1 MQHYVLLLHFLIL
14 EGISKQLLRAVLTQ
28 AKAHDETHWLM
39 MLVHFWHGAR
49 ASELVG
55 GWAIKR
61 VNGKRVR
68 YLHPGLTSD
77 NIQGDYLVFD
87 RLKGSEPCKQKLVEH
102 SDPLF
107 DERKALFALCRNTPR
122 KQRLFKLS
130 RSQYYRIVR
139 DYCLEVGVPKHLART
154 TVLKHTLGTLLIE
167 NMPINKVQR
176 RMGHVNISSTGK
188 YMRAKESDVDQLV
201 VGAAALCFFAF
212 FSGLL
217 R

>member
-1 MQHYVLLLHFLIL
+1 M
-14 EGISKQLLRAVLTQ
+14 EGLSKEQFRAVLAQ
-28 AKAHDETHWLM
+28 AKAHSERDWLM

-55 GWAIKR
+55 GWAIKGPK
-61 VNGKRVR
+61 GKKVR

-87 RLKGSEPCKQKLVEH
+87 RLKGSEPCKQKLVTH
-102 SDPLF
+102 PDPLF
-107 DERKALFALCRNTPR
+107 DERKALFAFARKTPR

-130 RSQYYRIVR
+130 RSQYWRNVR
-139 DYCLEVGVPKHLART
+139 GYCLEVGVPQHLART

-176 RMGHVNISSTGK
+176 RMGHVSMGSTGK
-188 YMRAKESDVDQLV
+188 YMKAKESDVDRLV
-201 VGAAALCFFAF
+201 VGAAAL
-212 FSGLL
+212 
-217 R
+217 

>member
-1 MQHYVLLLHFLIL
+1 
-14 EGISKQLLRAVLTQ
+14 
-28 AKAHDETHWLM
+28 M

-55 GWAIKR
+55 GWATKR
-61 VNGKRVR
+61 VNKKKVR
-68 YLHPGLTSD
+68 YLHPGLTPESV
-77 NIQGDYLVFD
+77 QGDYLVFD

-107 DERKALFALCRNTPR
+107 DERKALFALCRKTPR

-130 RSQYYRIVR
+130 RSQYWRIVR
-139 DYCLEVGVPKHLART
+139 GYCLAAGVPEHLART
-154 TVLKHTLGTLLIE
+154 TVLKHTLGAFLIE

-176 RMGHVNISSTGK
+176 RMGHKNISSTAQYMKVTEGK
-188 YMRAKESDVDQLV
+188 VDEIV